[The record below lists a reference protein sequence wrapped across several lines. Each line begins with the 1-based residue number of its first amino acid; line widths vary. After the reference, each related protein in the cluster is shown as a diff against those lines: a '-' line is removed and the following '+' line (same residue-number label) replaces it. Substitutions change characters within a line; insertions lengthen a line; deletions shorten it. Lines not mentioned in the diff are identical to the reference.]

1 MIENYNANKHHIEPG
16 IYVYNYPLDNDTVY
30 RVYYNKFERNVK
42 PLAIY
47 YIKGP

>member
-1 MIENYNANKHHIEPG
+1 MIENYNANKYHINPG
-16 IYVYNYPLDNDTVY
+16 IYVYNYPSDNNTVY
-30 RVYYNKFERNVK
+30 RAWYNEIGYDVK